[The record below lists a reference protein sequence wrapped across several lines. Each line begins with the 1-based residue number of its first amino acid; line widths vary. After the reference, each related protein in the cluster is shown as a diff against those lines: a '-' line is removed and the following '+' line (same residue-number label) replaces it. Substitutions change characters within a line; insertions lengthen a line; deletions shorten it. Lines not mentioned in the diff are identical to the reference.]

1 MCPLTA
7 RAPINACAACSWAAL
22 PLARYIIVEV
32 FCIYRRQVYALVNRL
47 SPLLLS
53 YQLWK
58 LASLL
63 PPESLSAIE
72 GHGFRRV
79 DRALPSTKRRPFDG
93 ERVAFWI

>member
-7 RAPINACAACSWAAL
+7 LAPINARAACPWAAL
-22 PLARYIIVEV
+22 PLARYIIVGV
-32 FCIYRRQVYALVNRL
+32 FCIHGRQVSALVKRL
-47 SPLLLS
+47 SPIALS

-63 PPESLSAIE
+63 PPESLSAVE

-79 DRALPSTKRRPFDG
+79 DRVLPSTKRRPFDG